1 LFLYGHFCPEID
13 KFKKSE
19 GQNDI
24 DSIKKNKMKK
34 KSFISLF
41 LITIY
46 LVSCG
51 PSHKITSTWVNP
63 KFDRNKKYE
72 KVFILVLNQDQSTKN
87 ILETDMTRA
96 AEAKGFAVVKS
107 SEYFTPAFGRE
118 ELPSKDVIMA
128 RVQQMKCDAILT
140 VRLVDAQK
148 EQRYVPGMNNMMMNP
163 MMMGPGMG
171 MGMGMRPGMG
181 FGGFHGGMGMM
192 YQPGYMVTD
201 KTYFYEATIFDG
213 TSEDMIWMAQS
224 EETNK
229 PSSFSK
235 FSRQYSKLLA
245 DRIRTDLMRK

>member
-1 LFLYGHFCPEID
+1 M
-13 KFKKSE
+13 
-19 GQNDI
+19 
-24 DSIKKNKMKK
+24 KKN
-34 KSFISLF
+34 SFFSLL

-63 KFDRNKKYE
+63 QFDRNKKYE

-107 SEYFTPAFGRE
+107 SEYFTPSFGRE

-171 MGMGMRPGMG
+171 MGMRPGMG
-181 FGGFHGGMGMM
+181 FGGFHGGMGMMM